1 MIERLDHV
9 GIAVRNSQEA
19 LSRFALLALRP
30 GGTEVVPT
38 EGVKI
43 AFLEVGGARIE
54 LLEPIDDTGPVA
66 RFLARRGEGVHH
78 IAFSV
83 PDVAAA
89 MADAR
94 DHGFLV
100 IDEKPR
106 TGHGGRQVAFV
117 HPKSAHGVLLEFV
130 EDRGRSRSRD

>member
-1 MIERLDHV
+1 MIEGLDHV

-19 LSRFALLALRP
+19 LSRFALLAFRP

-43 AFLEVGGARIE
+43 SFLELGGTRIE

-78 IAFSV
+78 IAFAV
-83 PDVAAA
+83 PDVAVAI
-89 MADAR
+89 ADAR
-94 DHGFLV
+94 DRGFNV

-106 TGHGGRQVAFV
+106 TGHGGRKVAFI